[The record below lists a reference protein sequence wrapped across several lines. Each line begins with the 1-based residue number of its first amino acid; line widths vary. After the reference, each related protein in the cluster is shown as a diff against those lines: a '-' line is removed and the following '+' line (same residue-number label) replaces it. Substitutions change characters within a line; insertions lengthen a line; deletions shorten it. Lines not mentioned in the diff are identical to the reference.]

1 MFQNASP
8 PEATFKWVKNRKLC
22 GTALAEN
29 GKLCGDVRRNLSNCA
44 VFCAADL
51 VELCEIKVVRLI
63 VLGEASC
70 KGYKYL
76 DPALMNVHWVLEV

>member
-51 VELCEIKVVRLI
+51 VELCE
-63 VLGEASC
+63 SC
-70 KGYKYL
+70 AVNCAGRDFL
-76 DPALMNVHWVLEV
+76 QG